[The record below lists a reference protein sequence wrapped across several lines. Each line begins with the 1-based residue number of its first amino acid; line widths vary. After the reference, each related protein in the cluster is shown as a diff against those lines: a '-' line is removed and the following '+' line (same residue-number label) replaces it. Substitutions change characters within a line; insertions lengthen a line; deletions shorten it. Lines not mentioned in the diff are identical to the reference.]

1 MEIMRRIFITLLCMV
16 SLSAYAQHTVVVNP
30 DGTHSVVINNG
41 NTSTIV
47 NPDGTHSIAIN
58 NGNTTTIVNPDGTHS
73 VVIKNGESAT
83 KDKPKWKKR
92 RVPKSKDK
100 KE

>member
-1 MEIMRRIFITLLCMV
+1 MV
-16 SLSAYAQHTVVVNP
+16 SYSAYAQHTV
-30 DGTHSVVINNG
+30 
-41 NTSTIV
+41 IV

-58 NGNTTTIVNPDGTHS
+58 NGTTSTIINPDGTHSTAIKNGNTTTIVNPDGTHS
-73 VVIKNGESAT
+73 VVIKNGEGTT
-83 KDKPKWKKR
+83 KDKPKWKKL

>member
-1 MEIMRRIFITLLCMV
+1 MRRILLSLLCML

-30 DGTHSVVINNG
+30 DGTHSIAINNG

-47 NPDGTHSIAIN
+47 NPDGTHSTAIK

-73 VVIKNGESAT
+73 VVLKNGESAT
-83 KDKPKWKKR
+83 KDKPKWKKL